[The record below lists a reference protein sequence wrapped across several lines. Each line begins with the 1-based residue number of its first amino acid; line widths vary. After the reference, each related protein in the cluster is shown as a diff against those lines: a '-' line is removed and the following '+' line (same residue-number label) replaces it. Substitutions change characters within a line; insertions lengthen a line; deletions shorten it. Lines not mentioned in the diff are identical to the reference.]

1 MPTATIVDQGKKD
14 LAQAYQVMMG
24 LAAWKHF
31 EVNVLNRIE
40 SQAMKDEDNIPLD
53 ELSTARIAEC
63 RGRRK
68 AIDKIKN
75 DLQYIVEGLK

>member
-1 MPTATIVDQGKKD
+1 MSVDQVKKE
-14 LAQAYQVMMG
+14 LAEQYRVMMG

-31 EVNVLNRIE
+31 ETNILNRIE
-40 SQAMKDEDNIPLD
+40 EQAVKDEDMVPLD
-53 ELSTARIAEC
+53 DLSVSKIAEC

-75 DLQYIVEGLK
+75 DLDYIVNGLK